1 MQLDFLDTLWE
12 DVQDLDIA
20 IAKIR
25 CQMTG

>member
-1 MQLDFLDTLWE
+1 MQLDFLDTFWA

-20 IAKIR
+20 IAKIS